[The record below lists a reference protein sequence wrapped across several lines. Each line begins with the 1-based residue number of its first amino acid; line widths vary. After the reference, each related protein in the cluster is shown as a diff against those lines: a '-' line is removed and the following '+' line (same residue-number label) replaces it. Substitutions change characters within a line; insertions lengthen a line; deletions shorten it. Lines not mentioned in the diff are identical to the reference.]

1 MLCSWYRSHDD
12 GRRFTLTL
20 HVQPGA
26 KRTEASGIHGDALKV
41 KLAAPPVDGMT
52 NAALLQFLAG
62 IFEVSLRQVTLKQ
75 GIKSRRKVV
84 EIQQSAVRPEILL
97 QQVAGS
103 IILKNAVGIIVKNSC
118 NPILACVCD
127 K

>member
-1 MLCSWYRSHDD
+1 VMLCSWYRSHDD

-41 KLAAPPVDGMT
+41 KLAAPPIDGMA

-62 IFEVSLRQVTLKQ
+62 IFEVPLRQVTLKQ

-97 QQVAGS
+97 Q
-103 IILKNAVGIIVKNSC
+103 
-118 NPILACVCD
+118 
-127 K
+127 